1 MAQIEQEIKPFDFSH
16 AKECGRC
23 REPHYTIN
31 LLVQLDDENAK
42 AMINAIKSGST
53 DFTVRAPH
61 GSVRIVWEKK
71 ESK

>member
-23 REPHYTIN
+23 NEAYYSI
-31 LLVQLDDENAK
+31 LVQLDEENANVI
-42 AMINAIKSGST
+42 INAIKSGST